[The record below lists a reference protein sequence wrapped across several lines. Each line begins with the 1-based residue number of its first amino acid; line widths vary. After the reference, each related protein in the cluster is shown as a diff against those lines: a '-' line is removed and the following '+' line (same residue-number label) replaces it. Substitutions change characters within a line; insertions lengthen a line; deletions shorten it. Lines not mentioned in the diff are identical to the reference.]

1 MTVGSGAVVSMQ
13 SIQMVM
19 VYLKYV
25 HCCGAMIAS
34 KCVHP
39 NNCLIFALFFQ
50 VYCDMETDG
59 GGWTVFQRR
68 QDGSGYFYRSW
79 AAYERGFGS
88 LKREFWLGLDKIH
101 PLTTASGDSQ
111 LNTLRIDLGDH
122 EGNKGYAM
130 YSTFK
135 VLDSSTKYRLNIGGY
150 SSGSVNVGNG
160 MAGCNGM
167 KFTTRDSDNDLYSSN
182 CAEGHGG
189 TMDVVMQISMVSMA
203 QAAMLQLALYGL
215 NGKAGNIPSSLQR

>member
-1 MTVGSGAVVSMQ
+1 
-13 SIQMVM
+13 
-19 VYLKYV
+19 
-25 HCCGAMIAS
+25 
-34 KCVHP
+34 
-39 NNCLIFALFFQ
+39 
-50 VYCDMETDG
+50 METDG

-79 AAYERGFGS
+79 AEYERGFGS

-135 VLDSSTKYRLNIGGY
+135 VLDSSTKYRLKIGGY

-182 CAEGHGG
+182 CAEYYRG
-189 TMDVVMQISMVSMA
+189 A
-203 QAAMLQLALYGL
+203 WWYNACCYANL
-215 NGKAGNIPSSLQR
+215 NGVYGSSSYAAAGTIWPQWKGWQYSLKFTEMKVRRY